1 LSRSIEY
8 NFDGL
13 VGPTHNYSGLSFGNI
28 ASQHNAGTVAN
39 PKLAAKQ
46 GLQKMLTLMNLGVP
60 QAVLPPQQ
68 RPNLNLLQDLGLTGT
83 TAQLL
88 RQAHKIDPALLAA
101 VYSAASMWSAN
112 MATISP
118 SCNTADGRLHF
129 TPANLSYNL
138 HRAQESQFSYGLL
151 KHIFADSRHFVVHN
165 PLLGYRDLSDEGAAN
180 HNLLCS
186 EYGAPGLELFVYGRS
201 GFDDKTQVPLRYP
214 ARQTRL
220 ASAAI
225 AQRHGVRSHLRCFIQ
240 QNPVAINA
248 GVFHNDVVFVA
259 NKNVMFYHEHAF
271 LDWPYMQQQILNFFG
286 GNCHFISVAEH
297 ELTLA
302 DAVATYIFNSQLVT
316 LPDNTMALI
325 VPDECKE
332 SSAATKVLEAVIA
345 GNNPI
350 KHIKYVQCRQ
360 SMRNGGGPA
369 CLRLRVLLA
378 PEQQPIFKQ
387 QLIMTAGLYKQ
398 LDAWVEKHYR
408 DRLTSDDFLDPDLV
422 LEVNTALESLTKIL
436 HLGSIYPF
444 QQV

>member
-1 LSRSIEY
+1 MSRSIEY

-13 VGPTHNYSGLSFGNI
+13 VGPTHNYAGLSFGNV
-28 ASQHNAGTVAN
+28 ASQHNAGAVAN

-46 GLQKMLTLMNLGVP
+46 GLQKMHTLMKLGVP

-68 RPNLNLLQDLGLTGT
+68 RPNLNLLTDLGLTGT

-88 RQAHKIDPALLAA
+88 HKAHKINPVLLAA
-101 VYSAASMWSAN
+101 VYSASSMWTAN
-112 MATISP
+112 MATVSP
-118 SCNTADGRLHF
+118 SCNTADGRLNF
-129 TPANLSYNL
+129 TPANLNYNL
-138 HRAQESQFSYGLL
+138 HRAQESQFSYSLL
-151 KHIFADSRHFVVHN
+151 KHIFSDPRHFVVHK

-180 HNLLCS
+180 HNLLCP
-186 EYGAPGLELFVYGRS
+186 EYGEPGLELFVYGRN
-201 GFDDKTQVPLRYP
+201 GLDDKTQVPLLYP

-220 ASAAI
+220 ASAVI
-225 AQRHGVRSHLRCFIQ
+225 AQQHGVHLYLRCFIQ
-240 QNPVAINA
+240 QNPMAINA
-248 GVFHNDVVFVA
+248 GVFHNDVIFVA

-271 LDWPYMQQQILNFFG
+271 LDWPNMQKQILNFFD
-286 GNCHFISVAEH
+286 GNCHFISIAEN
-297 ELTLA
+297 ELPIA

-316 LPDNTMALI
+316 LPDNSMALI
-325 VPDECKE
+325 VPAECKE
-332 SSAATKVLEAVIA
+332 SSSATKILETVVA

-350 KHIKYVQCRQ
+350 KHLEYVQCRQ

-369 CLRLRVLLA
+369 CLRLRVILA
-378 PEQQPIFKQ
+378 PEQQQNFNQ
-387 QLIMTAGLYKQ
+387 ELIMTEDLYHK

-422 LEVNTALESLTKIL
+422 LEVNTALENLTKIL